1 MEECVQW
8 TDEEEEAKERRDA
21 ERDAKERRRDRNM
34 IEELE
39 RYAKESKV
47 DELFRD
53 LMTGCF
59 KQRPSAPVKYILEY
73 LASEYPEESLEH
85 ARAFVDLKSGILD
98 ATIKT
103 TTTTIET
110 TTMRDPI
117 KVEEAVEEVE
127 IEKPIDVAD
136 DAPAQ
141 ALVAST
147 KETEDAREDDQTC
160 LAPAMATESESPNVV
175 DSPSQDASSN
185 LETEEVVE
193 EASGET
199 APSAETLTE

>member
-1 MEECVQW
+1 
-8 TDEEEEAKERRDA
+8 
-21 ERDAKERRRDRNM
+21 M

-103 TTTTIET
+103 TTSTT
-110 TTMRDPI
+110 RDPI

-127 IEKPIDVAD
+127 VEKPIDVAD
-136 DAPAQ
+136 AAPAQ
-141 ALVAST
+141 ELVAST
-147 KETEDAREDDQTC
+147 KETDDAREDDQTR
-160 LAPAMATESESPNVV
+160 LAPAMATESEATDVV
-175 DSPSQDASSN
+175 DSPSEDASSN
-185 LETEEVVE
+185 LETDEVVE

-199 APSAETLTE
+199 APSAEALTEETR

>member
-1 MEECVQW
+1 
-8 TDEEEEAKERRDA
+8 
-21 ERDAKERRRDRNM
+21 M

-103 TTTTIET
+103 TST
-110 TTMRDPI
+110 RDPI

-127 IEKPIDVAD
+127 VEKPIDVAD
-136 DAPAQ
+136 AAPAQ
-141 ALVAST
+141 ELVAST
-147 KETEDAREDDQTC
+147 KKTDDAREDDQTC
-160 LAPAMATESESPNVV
+160 LAPAMATESETTDVV
-175 DSPSQDASSN
+175 NSPSEDASSN
-185 LETEEVVE
+185 LETDEVVE

-199 APSAETLTE
+199 APSAEALTEETR

>member
-1 MEECVQW
+1 
-8 TDEEEEAKERRDA
+8 
-21 ERDAKERRRDRNM
+21 M

-98 ATIKT
+98 ATITTTKT
-103 TTTTIET
+103 TTTAMT
-110 TTMRDPI
+110 DAI
-117 KVEEAVEEVE
+117 KVEEPVEEVE
-127 IEKPIDVAD
+127 VEKAIDVAA
-136 DAPAQ
+136 DAPTQ
-141 ALVAST
+141 ELVAST

-160 LAPAMATESESPNVV
+160 LAPAMATELDSEDVV
-175 DSPSQDASSN
+175 DSPSEDASST
-185 LETEEVVE
+185 LETDDVAE

-199 APSAETLTE
+199 ALSAEKLTEQT

>member
-1 MEECVQW
+1 
-8 TDEEEEAKERRDA
+8 
-21 ERDAKERRRDRNM
+21 M

-103 TTTTIET
+103 TST
-110 TTMRDPI
+110 RDPI

-127 IEKPIDVAD
+127 VEKPIDVAD
-136 DAPAQ
+136 AAPAQ
-141 ALVAST
+141 ELVAST
-147 KETEDAREDDQTC
+147 KKTDDAREDDQTC
-160 LAPAMATESESPNVV
+160 LAPAMATESESTDVV
-175 DSPSQDASSN
+175 DSPSEDASSN
-185 LETEEVVE
+185 LETDEVVE

-199 APSAETLTE
+199 APSAEALTEETR

>member
-1 MEECVQW
+1 
-8 TDEEEEAKERRDA
+8 
-21 ERDAKERRRDRNM
+21 M

-85 ARAFVDLKSGILD
+85 ARAVVDLKSGILD

-103 TTTTIET
+103 TTTIET
-110 TTMRDPI
+110 TSSRDPI

-127 IEKPIDVAD
+127 VEKPIEVAD
-136 DAPAQ
+136 AAPAQ
-141 ALVAST
+141 ELVAST
-147 KETEDAREDDQTC
+147 KKTDDAREDDQTC
-160 LAPAMATESESPNVV
+160 LAPAMATESESTDVV
-175 DSPSQDASSN
+175 DSPSEDASSN
-185 LETEEVVE
+185 LETDEVVE

-199 APSAETLTE
+199 APSAEALTEETR

>member
-1 MEECVQW
+1 
-8 TDEEEEAKERRDA
+8 
-21 ERDAKERRRDRNM
+21 M

-98 ATIKT
+98 ATIT
-103 TTTTIET
+103 TTTTT
-110 TTMRDPI
+110 TTKTTAVTDAI
-117 KVEEAVEEVE
+117 KVEEPVEEVE
-127 IEKPIDVAD
+127 VEKASDVAA
-136 DAPAQ
+136 DAPTQ
-141 ALVAST
+141 ELVAST

-160 LAPAMATESESPNVV
+160 LAPAMATELDSEDVV
-175 DSPSQDASSN
+175 DSPSEDASST
-185 LETEEVVE
+185 LETDDVAE

-199 APSAETLTE
+199 ALSAEKLTEQT

>member
-1 MEECVQW
+1 
-8 TDEEEEAKERRDA
+8 
-21 ERDAKERRRDRNM
+21 M

-98 ATIKT
+98 ATIT
-103 TTTTIET
+103 TTTTT
-110 TTMRDPI
+110 TTTKTAMTDAI
-117 KVEEAVEEVE
+117 KVEEPVEEVE
-127 IEKPIDVAD
+127 VEKAIDVAD
-136 DAPAQ
+136 DAPTQ
-141 ALVAST
+141 ELVAST

-160 LAPAMATESESPNVV
+160 LAPAMATELDSEDVV
-175 DSPSQDASSN
+175 DSPSEDASST
-185 LETEEVVE
+185 LETDDVAE

-199 APSAETLTE
+199 ALSAEKLTEQT

>member
-1 MEECVQW
+1 
-8 TDEEEEAKERRDA
+8 
-21 ERDAKERRRDRNM
+21 M

-98 ATIKT
+98 ATIT
-103 TTTTIET
+103 TTTTT
-110 TTMRDPI
+110 TTTAVTDAI
-117 KVEEAVEEVE
+117 KVEEPVEEVE
-127 IEKPIDVAD
+127 VEKAIDVAA
-136 DAPAQ
+136 DAPTQ
-141 ALVAST
+141 ELVAST

-160 LAPAMATESESPNVV
+160 LAPAMATELDSEDVV
-175 DSPSQDASSN
+175 DSPSEDASST
-185 LETEEVVE
+185 LETDDVAE

-199 APSAETLTE
+199 ALSAEKLTEQT

>member
-1 MEECVQW
+1 MW
-8 TDEEEEAKERRDA
+8 TEKTKTKSDA
-21 ERDAKERRRDRNM
+21 ERDAEEITNEKDGNM

-85 ARAFVDLKSGILD
+85 ARALVDLKSGILD

-103 TTTTIET
+103 KST
-110 TTMRDPI
+110 RDPI

-127 IEKPIDVAD
+127 VEKSIDVAD
-136 DAPAQ
+136 AAPA
-141 ALVAST
+141 AELVAST
-147 KETEDAREDDQTC
+147 KETDDEREDDQTC
-160 LAPAMATESESPNVV
+160 LAPAMATESESTDVV
-175 DSPSQDASSN
+175 NSPSEDASSN
-185 LETEEVVE
+185 LETDEVVE

-199 APSAETLTE
+199 APSAEVLTEETR

>member
-1 MEECVQW
+1 
-8 TDEEEEAKERRDA
+8 
-21 ERDAKERRRDRNM
+21 M

-103 TTTTIET
+103 KTTT
-110 TTMRDPI
+110 RDPI

-127 IEKPIDVAD
+127 VEKPIDVAD
-136 DAPAQ
+136 AAPAQ
-141 ALVAST
+141 ELVAST
-147 KETEDAREDDQTC
+147 KETDDAREDDQTC
-160 LAPAMATESESPNVV
+160 LAPAMATESEATDVV
-175 DSPSQDASSN
+175 DSPSEDASSN
-185 LETEEVVE
+185 LETDEVVE

-199 APSAETLTE
+199 APSAEALTEETR

>member
-1 MEECVQW
+1 MSSGLTKRKKRKSDATQNA
-8 TDEEEEAKERRDA
+8 TRRKDEGTA
-21 ERDAKERRRDRNM
+21 NM

-193 EASGET
+193 EASVET

>member
-1 MEECVQW
+1 
-8 TDEEEEAKERRDA
+8 
-21 ERDAKERRRDRNM
+21 M

-103 TTTTIET
+103 TST
-110 TTMRDPI
+110 RDPI

-127 IEKPIDVAD
+127 VEKPIDVAD
-136 DAPAQ
+136 AAPAQ
-141 ALVAST
+141 ELVAST
-147 KETEDAREDDQTC
+147 KKTDDPREDDQTC
-160 LAPAMATESESPNVV
+160 LAPAMATESETTDVV
-175 DSPSQDASSN
+175 NSPSEDASSN
-185 LETEEVVE
+185 LETDEVVE

-199 APSAETLTE
+199 APSAEALTEETR